1 MDTGRPLS
9 SRVGRFCLFCAGL
22 FGVFLFVDSLL
33 LFLTLLALLVMG
45 QPLSPYTGILLF
57 LVIPAAGLLGFGM
70 CWFSYQAA
78 RTPEPSVR
86 AGRLE
91 PMS

>member
-1 MDTGRPLS
+1 MDTRRPLA
-9 SRVGRFCLFCAGL
+9 SRVGRFCLFCTGL

-33 LFLTLLALLVMG
+33 LFLTLLALLIMG
-45 QPLSPYTGILLF
+45 QPLSPYTGILVF
-57 LVIPAAGLLGFGM
+57 LVIPAVGLLGFAM
-70 CWFSYQAA
+70 CWFSYQATRSLGA
-78 RTPEPSVR
+78 PVS

>member
-1 MDTGRPLS
+1 MHTRRPLS

-33 LFLTLLALLVMG
+33 LFMALLALLAMG

-57 LVIPAAGLLGFGM
+57 LVIPAAGLLGFAM

-78 RTPEPSVR
+78 QFVGPPGS
-86 AGRLE
+86 AARLQTTR
-91 PMS
+91 